1 MVEILDFDPNLK
13 LGETDKLKLG
23 GSMKKVGF
31 VGAFDKTD
39 LIIYIA
45 KILAVLKK
53 KVLIVDTTL
62 TQKAKYIVPALNPT
76 MSYIT
81 EFEEIDIA
89 VGFNKLEHVAEYTNR
104 TVDQLEYDYVLMDI
118 DSSRA
123 AVSFGIDTAI
133 QNFFVTSFDMYE
145 IRRGL
150 EILSEFPTPIKMTK
164 VLFSKEVTK
173 EDDDYLNYLSLGSK
187 VMWEDERI
195 YFPLEM
201 GDKTAIITNQKVSK
215 VRFENLTQMY
225 KDGLEYI
232 IAKIDPELQG
242 PQIRKIIKE
251 I

>member
-89 VGFNKLEHVAEYTNR
+89 VGFNKN
-104 TVDQLEYDYVLMDI
+104 DK
-118 DSSRA
+118 
-123 AVSFGIDTAI
+123 SFI
-133 QNFFVTSFDMYE
+133 F
-145 IRRGL
+145 
-150 EILSEFPTPIKMTK
+150 
-164 VLFSKEVTK
+164 
-173 EDDDYLNYLSLGSK
+173 
-187 VMWEDERI
+187 
-195 YFPLEM
+195 
-201 GDKTAIITNQKVSK
+201 
-215 VRFENLTQMY
+215 
-225 KDGLEYI
+225 
-232 IAKIDPELQG
+232 
-242 PQIRKIIKE
+242 
-251 I
+251 